1 MKLGLKAKDIR
12 DFEKYVKK
20 LDEVINRIREYK
32 GDVYIYATP
41 SYLHLMAYYKDDSCS
56 QHVSNEPLV
65 TSEYLTS
72 LDSGDW

>member
-1 MKLGLKAKDIR
+1 MKLGIKAKDIR

-20 LDEVINRIREYK
+20 LNEVINRIREYK
-32 GDVYIYATP
+32 GDAYIYATP
-41 SYLHLMAYYKDDSCS
+41 YYLNLMAYFEYNPRS

-65 TSEYLTS
+65 VSAPLTS

>member
-1 MKLGLKAKDIR
+1 MKLGIKAKDIR

-32 GDVYIYATP
+32 EEAYIYATP
-41 SYLHLMAYYKDDSCS
+41 SYLNLMAYFVDNSRS
-56 QHVSNEPLV
+56 IHVSVEPLV
-65 TSEYLTS
+65 ESVPLTS